1 MTLQDWLKI
10 SGTKAAALAAHL
22 QVSRASVYLWI
33 DRKVNPDI
41 DSAIKIIA
49 LSEGQIA
56 LADLTRKAKRVPV
69 D

>member
-1 MTLQDWLKI
+1 MTLKDWLKI
-10 SGTKAAALAAHL
+10 SGTPASELAHHL

-41 DSAIKIIA
+41 CNAIKIIA
-49 LSEGQIA
+49 LSKGLIA
-56 LADLTRKAKRVPV
+56 LDELTKQKRASMV